1 MHIGPSPR
9 YRIYSRLGDYVTILS
24 SLLSRKTQVGEDPTV
39 LEKTIVERNQ
49 IQFAQCTP
57 TARVA
62 IYLAVKGIIQPR
74 QKVILSP
81 YTISDVVNMVICAG
95 GIPVFTDLAPGT
107 CNIAPEEI
115 AKCIDSET
123 GAVLITHLHG
133 LSCDM
138 EQISSICQAAD
149 VPLIEDAAQAF
160 GARYKGQP
168 LGTFG
173 KAGIYSFGMYKNV
186 NSFLGGML
194 VTSDK
199 QLYSQVREV
208 ITTYPY
214 QQTAVYLKQ
223 VISGMVTDIATW
235 PPLFKLLTFPLF
247 RYIFLHDLKLLNKQ
261 VTFDHNPER
270 KTEIPHNYLQQ
281 LTPLQA
287 RLIQKQLP
295 LVEANSQKRIEHAKI
310 YYEGLRNIA
319 QITLPPLRTDGSH
332 IYTYFPI
339 QVRQRTSLL
348 KHLMQNGCDVAAQHL
363 RNCADLPCFSGYYRD
378 CPVAKKTAEQVVL
391 LPTYPRYGITDIE
404 RNIRVIQDYYKG

>member
-9 YRIYSRLGDYVTILS
+9 YRIYSRLREYAAILS
-24 SLLSRKTQVGEDPTV
+24 SLLSGKMRVGEDPV
-39 LEKTIVERNQ
+39 ILEKTIVKRNQ
-49 IQFAQCTP
+49 NRFAQCTP

-62 IYLAVKGIIQPR
+62 IYLAVKGIIKPK

-81 YTISDVVNMVICAG
+81 YTISDVINMVICAG
-95 GIPVFTDLAPGT
+95 GIPVFADLAQGT

-115 AKCIDSET
+115 AKCIDAET

-138 EQISSICQAAD
+138 ERISSICQAAD

-160 GARYKGQP
+160 GARYNGQA

-194 VTSDK
+194 VTSDA
-199 QLYSQVREV
+199 QLYDQAKAAIS
-208 ITTYPY
+208 TYPY

-223 VISGMVTDIATW
+223 VVSGIVTDLATW
-235 PPLFKLLTFPLF
+235 PPLFKLFTFPLF

-261 VTFDHNPER
+261 VTFDHNPEQ
-270 KTEIPHNYLQQ
+270 KTQIPQEYLQR

-295 LVEANSQKRIEHAKI
+295 FVETNSQKRIEHAKL
-310 YYEGLRNIA
+310 YYEGLQSIA
-319 QITLPPLRTDGSH
+319 QISLPPLRTDGSH

-339 QVRQRTSLL
+339 LVKQRTTLL
-348 KHLMQNGCDVAAQHL
+348 KHLMQHGCDVAAQHL
-363 RNCADLPCFSGYYRD
+363 RNCADLPCFSNYYRD
-378 CPVAKKTAEQVVL
+378 CPVAKETAEQVIL
-391 LPTYPRYGITDIE
+391 LPTYPRYSATDIE
-404 RNIRVIQDYYKG
+404 RNIRVIHDYYKG